1 MQLFIVDRSKYAN
14 LINNTHVPLKPGG
27 MLKWFDF
34 SQEGM
39 LISQDTYGIIRVFS
53 LYTQS
58 WSTVSV
64 NGI

>member
-1 MQLFIVDRSKYAN
+1 MQLFVVDRSKYAN

-53 LYTQS
+53 L
-58 WSTVSV
+58 
-64 NGI
+64 